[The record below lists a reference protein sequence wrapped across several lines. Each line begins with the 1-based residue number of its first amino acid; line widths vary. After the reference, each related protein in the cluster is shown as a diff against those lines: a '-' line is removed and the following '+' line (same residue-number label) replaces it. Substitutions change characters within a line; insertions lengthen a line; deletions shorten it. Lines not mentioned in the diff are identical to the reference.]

1 MSKIHFLPV
10 RYGDSFVIECDRGE
24 NHGVV
29 VVDGGPSGGGPVLMD
44 KLSEIG
50 RMPDLMVLTHYDDDH
65 INGLHKYM
73 ETCWK
78 CDALS
83 AREIWANCAGNVKQK
98 DEIEEEE
105 GIDRFATRSLLQGVK
120 FSRLLDAV
128 AQSDD
133 VVWREDLVEGID
145 KEFPFASIEV
155 VSPTVEFREKA
166 LHEMDV
172 MAVDVDWEVPAKTS
186 IKKTKALKVIEDI
199 DKPLEAL
206 AEDMPKAPN
215 TSVAAQLA
223 NASSIAFILRC
234 DGLSVLMLGD
244 CYPHNVIAYL
254 RSKGYSEDN
263 PLKVDYVKVAH
274 HGSKHNTSNELL
286 DIVQCNHYIISTNG
300 EKFKHPDRQ
309 SIAHILCHA
318 KRDRTETVHL
328 YFNCTVKEIVDNGK
342 RFINDGE
349 AEAFNFE
356 IHENTSELEG
366 LGTGDVVS
374 MPPTPEMAPA
384 AAMTFSEVLQRRYS
398 CRAFAPQAIEQ
409 EKIDRI
415 LETGRIAPTA
425 VNKQPVHVW
434 AITNPDTLES
444 IKGLTRSNYGAPLI
458 LAVGCRSTDAWVR
471 SYDKKNGAEVDAA
484 IVATYLMLAAENE
497 GLATLW
503 VGSFDPSLLKKLLP
517 GTKGYK
523 FVAMINVGYPSPESQ
538 PSAMHGVRKEL
549 EEFVTKMD

>member
-10 RYGDSFVIECDRGE
+10 RYGDSFVIECDKGE

-29 VVDGGPSGGGPVLMD
+29 VVDGGPSGGSGVLMD
-44 KLSEIG
+44 KLDEVG
-50 RMPDLMVLTHYDDDH
+50 TPDLLVLSHYDDDH

-78 CDALS
+78 RNALS
-83 AREIWANCAGNVKQK
+83 AREIWANCAGNVKK
-98 DEIEEEE
+98 RDEIDEEA
-105 GIDRFATRSLLQGVK
+105 GFDRPTTRSLFQGVK

-128 AQSDD
+128 AKSDD
-133 VVWREDLVEGID
+133 VVWREDLVEGIE

-155 VSPTVEFREKA
+155 VSPTEEFREKA
-166 LHEMDV
+166 LNEMDV
-172 MAVDVDWEVPAKTS
+172 MAVDVDWEVPAQS
-186 IKKTKALKVIEDI
+186 AMKKAKALRVIEDI
-199 DKPLEAL
+199 DKPLETL
-206 AEDMPKAPN
+206 AKDSPKAPN
-215 TSVAAQLA
+215 TNVAAQLA

-263 PLKVDYVKVAH
+263 PLMVDYVKVAH

-286 DIVQCNHYIISTNG
+286 DIIKCNHFIISTNG

-309 SIAHILCHA
+309 SIAHILCHE

-328 YFNCTVKEIVDNGK
+328 YFNCSVKEIVDNGK
-342 RFINDGE
+342 RFVNDDEPE
-349 AEAFNFE
+349 AWNFE
-356 IHENTSELEG
+356 IHENTTELEG
-366 LGTGDVVS
+366 LGTGDIVP
-374 MPPTPEMAPA
+374 MPTVPKEAPA
-384 AAMTFSEVLQRRYS
+384 TAMTFTEVLQRRYS
-398 CRAFAPQAIEQ
+398 CRSFAAQAIEQ

-415 LETGRIAPTA
+415 LEAGRIAPTA
-425 VNKQPVHVW
+425 VNKQPVHIW
-434 AITNPDTLES
+434 AITNPDTLEAV
-444 IKGLTRSNYGAPLI
+444 KGLTRSNYGAPLI
-458 LAVGCRSTDAWVR
+458 LAVGCRTSDAWVR
-471 SYDKKNGAEVDAA
+471 SYDKKNGAEVDAS

-523 FVAMINVGYPSPESQ
+523 MVAMINVGYPSPESQ
-538 PSAMHGVRKEL
+538 PSAMHGVRKAL
-549 EEFVTKMD
+549 EEFVTKID